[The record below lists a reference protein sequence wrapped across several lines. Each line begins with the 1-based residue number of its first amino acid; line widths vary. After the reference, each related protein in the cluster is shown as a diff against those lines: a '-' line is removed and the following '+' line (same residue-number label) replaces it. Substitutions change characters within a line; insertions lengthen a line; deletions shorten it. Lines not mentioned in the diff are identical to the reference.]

1 MEPDEEILEKVRF
14 SARNSTVNF
23 TDYNEEDLLKELEFD
38 YCGDLNVAVS
48 EILFG
53 WRGEYLQKEKTTRGK

>member
-38 YCGDLNVAVS
+38 YSGDLNVAVS

-53 WRGEYLQKEKTTRGK
+53 WRGEYLQKEKTTRVK

>member
-53 WRGEYLQKEKTTRGK
+53 WRGEYLQKEKTTRVK

>member
-1 MEPDEEILEKVRF
+1 MEPDEEILEKERF

-38 YCGDLNVAVS
+38 YSGDLNVAVS

-53 WRGEYLQKEKTTRGK
+53 WRGEYLQKEKTTRVK